1 MHRKRADVTAW
12 KEQRRNHMPIGRH
25 DQTPLGGQRQQSAIV
40 ALAQVFV
47 VEGTGEQFVDQL
59 RCHTAPCTV
68 RHVDAAMLEID
79 RADVVFALAH
89 AVTTGISRKRP

>member
-1 MHRKRADVTAW
+1 MHRKRADVTTW
-12 KEQRRNHMPIGRH
+12 KEQRRNHMPVGRH
-25 DQTPLGGQRQQSAIV
+25 DQAPLCGQRQQGAVV

-47 VEGTGEQFVDQL
+47 VKGTGEQFVDQL

-68 RHVDAAMLEID
+68 RHVDTAVLEVD
-79 RADVVFALAH
+79 GTDVVFALAH